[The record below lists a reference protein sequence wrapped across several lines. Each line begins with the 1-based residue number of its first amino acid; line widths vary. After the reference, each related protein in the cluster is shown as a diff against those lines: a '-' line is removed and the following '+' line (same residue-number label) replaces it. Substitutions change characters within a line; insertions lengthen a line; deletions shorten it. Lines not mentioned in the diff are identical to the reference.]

1 MTTTP
6 PQTTIRIVTAS
17 PLALGEPHI
26 VLKWLARLRW
36 LAAVGQIAAVGVAV
50 GVLKLEL
57 NLVAIVL
64 IIGLT
69 VVTNAALEF
78 LVRWGKAATWVTAL
92 TVVLDVLLLTGLLY
106 FCGGPVNPFCVLY
119 VIHVVMA
126 VVALGTWLTWAIV
139 AECAACYAGIV
150 ATHVPLPPLDDRVI
164 GFGQW
169 AALVLVAMLIAYFVG
184 RITLALRQR
193 EIELA
198 GMRERA
204 TRSEMLASLTTLAAG
219 AAHELGTPMGTIAIA
234 ARELELALEQYE
246 AMRTWADDARLI
258 RSEVDRCRNILERMR
273 VDVSDELRLR
283 PAQISIEEFVDLLRQ
298 DLAAAEWSSVRVSG
312 VTPEIV
318 RLPSRAMRQALNV
331 LLRNALEVT
340 PPGQV
345 VELRVHRTGQNI
357 AFEVEDHGPG
367 MEPEVAR
374 RAGEPFFTTKPVGK
388 GMGMGLFLVRM
399 VAEQTK
405 GAFSLDS
412 TPGIG
417 TRSVLSLPIPDGSGK
432 NEPSRLTATA
442 PER

>member
-1 MTTTP
+1 MTA
-6 PQTTIRIVTAS
+6 AS

-57 NLVAIVL
+57 SLVPIVL
-64 IIGLT
+64 IIG
-69 VVTNAALEF
+69 VTIATNGVLEF
-78 LVRWGKAATWVTAL
+78 LVRRGNVASSITAV

-106 FCGGPVNPFCVLY
+106 FCGGPENPFCVLY
-119 VIHVVMA
+119 IIHVVMA

-139 AECAACYAGIV
+139 AECSACYAAIV
-150 ATHVPLPPLDDRVI
+150 VTHVPLPQLSSRVF
-164 GFGQW
+164 GVGQW
-169 AALVLVAMLIAYFVG
+169 SALVLVAMLIAYFVG
-184 RITLALRQR
+184 RITMALRQR
-193 EIELA
+193 EAELA
-198 GMRERA
+198 NMRERA
-204 TRSEMLASLTTLAAG
+204 ARSEMLASLTTLAAG

-234 ARELELALEQYE
+234 ARELELALEGYD
-246 AMRTWADDARLI
+246 AMRGWADDARLI

-283 PAQISIEEFVDLLRQ
+283 PGQISIAEFADLIRQ
-298 DLAAAEWSSVRVSG
+298 DLAASDWAKVRLAG
-312 VTPEIV
+312 ATEEIV
-318 RLPSRAMRQALNV
+318 RLPSRALRQALNV

-340 PPGQV
+340 PEGET
-345 VELRVHRTGQNI
+345 VELRISREGQNI
-357 AFEVEDHGPG
+357 IFEVIDRGPG

-405 GAFSLDS
+405 GNFGLESS
-412 TPGIG
+412 PGVG
-417 TRSVLSLPIPDGSGK
+417 TRSVLSLPIPDGPGK
-432 NEPSRLTATA
+432 AEPAAVLPAARVAA
-442 PER
+442 V

>member
-1 MTTTP
+1 
-6 PQTTIRIVTAS
+6 
-17 PLALGEPHI
+17 
-26 VLKWLARLRW
+26 
-36 LAAVGQIAAVGVAV
+36 
-50 GVLKLEL
+50 
-57 NLVAIVL
+57 
-64 IIGLT
+64 
-69 VVTNAALEF
+69 
-78 LVRWGKAATWVTAL
+78 
-92 TVVLDVLLLTGLLY
+92 
-106 FCGGPVNPFCVLY
+106 
-119 VIHVVMA
+119 
-126 VVALGTWLTWAIV
+126 
-139 AECAACYAGIV
+139 
-150 ATHVPLPPLDDRVI
+150 
-164 GFGQW
+164 
-169 AALVLVAMLIAYFVG
+169 
-184 RITLALRQR
+184 
-193 EIELA
+193 
-198 GMRERA
+198 MRERA